1 MFARSE
7 HVMRNITLHLAVAFL
22 SISVHF
28 LLLIHRSYSGGHFFG
43 TKRSQ
48 FNFVRSISWALWIIR
63 VTETNINRHMFI
75 GACQPHI
82 RSEILS
88 RRASQKWKMIL
99 KTLVLITGRFKIFYN
114 SVEHTRK
121 EILHINYW
129 VWIDIGY
136 VSINNKNKHSFM
148 SWYWKGRFCRVIS
161 HLSRD
166 Y

>member
-7 HVMRNITLHLAVAFL
+7 HVMRNILHLAVAFL

-28 LLLIHRSYSGGHFFG
+28 LHLIHRSYSGGTFFG
-43 TKRSQ
+43 TKHSQ
-48 FNFVRSISWALWIIR
+48 FHCVWSIAWAIWNIR
-63 VTETNINRHMFI
+63 ITVTNSNRYMFI
-75 GACQPHI
+75 GTCQTLI

-88 RRASQKWKMIL
+88 KRVSQKWKMIL

-114 SVEHTRK
+114 NVEHMRK

-148 SWYWKGRFCRVIS
+148 SWYWKERFCGVIS
-161 HLSRD
+161 HLSRG